1 MRLETKLDMAL
12 KGVNANDLAAV
23 FTYVWNRIGFPIKEE
38 DVRKVLPITENIGK
52 FIDVDN
58 VLKFISERV
67 NIKEARPE
75 DIRRILTQLKFKG
88 DVKNKL
94 AKIIINVL
102 SRRDDT
108 LISLINTPDEY
119 RTSNEDPFAS
129 LERVPK
135 LKNTSKSNVRTTV
148 RNRSGQGKKDD
159 KSGIESGETV
169 AMRKYDDEGNED
181 WDSEAIEY
189 GESEVM
195 R

>member
-75 DIRRILTQLKFKG
+75 DIRRILTQLKFSG
-88 DVKNKL
+88 DVKNRL
-94 AKIIINVL
+94 AKIIINIL

-108 LISLINTPDEY
+108 LISLINTPDEH
-119 RTSNEDPFAS
+119 RTSNDNEDPFAS
-129 LERVPK
+129 LKRVPK
-135 LKNTSKSNVRTTV
+135 LKNTSDSNTRATV
-148 RNRSGQGKKDD
+148 RNRSGQYPNKSDIERGK
-159 KSGIESGETV
+159 TV
-169 AMRKYDDEGNED
+169 AMRKNDD
-181 WDSEAIEY
+181 EAIEY